1 MNYDSD
7 LTDSQWE
14 LIADIIPHASNIK
27 INRRILVNAVL
38 YLTKNG
44 CQWRQ
49 LPKEYPHW
57 KTVYTFFS
65 RCKKK
70 NVWENIMNQLVVNI
84 HGSRP
89 VVFSRPF

>member
-14 LIADIIPHASNIK
+14 LIADIIPNASNIK
-27 INRRILVNAVL
+27 INRRILINAVL

-49 LPKEYPHW
+49 SEALR
-57 KTVYTFFS
+57 S
-65 RCKKK
+65 
-70 NVWENIMNQLVVNI
+70 LLA
-84 HGSRP
+84 
-89 VVFSRPF
+89 

>member
-14 LIADIIPHASNIK
+14 LIADIIPNASNIK
-27 INRRILVNAVL
+27 INRRILINAVL
-38 YLTKNG
+38 FLTKNG

-57 KTVYTFFS
+57 KTVYTFSVDVRRKMFG
-65 RCKKK
+65 K
-70 NVWENIMNQLVVNI
+70 I
-84 HGSRP
+84 
-89 VVFSRPF
+89 